1 MSVASQDGGV
11 KSEVSQME
19 DILVRNRTTG
29 ADEQYNA
36 HTLTANTQQG
46 YDDSLNSPIDS
57 AETRE
62 GTYLPP
68 TWNQPPTS
76 TGNKTTVF

>member
-11 KSEVSQME
+11 KSEENNQVSQME

-36 HTLTANTQQG
+36 HTLTANT
-46 YDDSLNSPIDS
+46 
-57 AETRE
+57 
-62 GTYLPP
+62 
-68 TWNQPPTS
+68 
-76 TGNKTTVF
+76 